1 MENPASTETPAA
13 CGGRREGKGGFK
25 PVFDNYFSS
34 QRPLFSLSQRVWNP
48 PADVYETQDSIVM
61 KMEIAGVCQ
70 ETLEVTAENN
80 FLVIRGSRGEEA
92 ALSKE
97 NYHLMEIRY
106 GRFERV
112 FGLPF
117 QLSADDISANYNNG
131 FLVVSVSK
139 KAAKSREVAIR
150 IVEDITEAST
160 EKRKKA

>member
-1 MENPASTETPAA
+1 MLDPATETAPCMCA
-13 CGGRREGKGGFK
+13 GRGEGKGGFK

-80 FLVIRGSRGEEA
+80 FLVIRGCRGEET
-92 ALSKE
+92 ALPKE

-117 QLSADDISANYNNG
+117 QLTGEDISANYSNG

-139 KAAKSREVAIR
+139 KAAKSREVAIQ
-150 IVEDITEAST
+150 IVEDTAGISG
-160 EKRKKA
+160 EKRNKA